1 MAKIVITNGTI
12 HSDDDFNLTSGSDAN
27 TRNNFRI
34 CKQKDS
40 HTRLRSL
47 SSFRIKTHDL
57 LNTGNT
63 EICGNLTVHGTCT
76 VLNTTLC
83 LTDTTA
89 TDNFTLVSTEAGASA
104 APDFKLYRNSASP
117 ANNDSL
123 GHIKFSGKDAAGN
136 ETEYAGI
143 KGCIRNVG
151 SGSECGTIINT
162 VTINGSLC
170 DIFRVE
176 PTGAWMLNN
185 KTFYISGTGQLRN
198 YGANLRFSTG
208 GGDYKMVWE
217 PNSTTKMCLDGGELT
232 VCNKVYTPIL
242 RATAC
247 TFYGACGSSK
257 LTSSGDNMAHTTQ
270 YGVICIGPGNSS
282 YAHIQTDRSQF
293 YFNKQ
298 LVVDSGHVLSY
309 NEDLILSR
317 AGNGT
322 NRINIGTARTTS
334 CQPFTI
340 KDSADDTFETG
351 LNIIRS
357 ANADSVWI
365 NQKGGST
372 NFNNKNNAGNA
383 GQDYRFYHNGT
394 ESVRMCG
401 SSCRLVSFCGLMAC
415 NWSYAGSYFQGCR
428 LYTKQCNECFH
439 FCTGNM
445 ACNAWM
451 TAGRLYPGGSWQLNS
466 RQGYTIPNTGNATCW
481 LKFGAMCIPQHGY
494 KMLMKVVASNGYG
507 SNTTDTT
514 QETTL
519 LFQTANTGEASSGS
533 SVCACVHSFIEGST
547 KRESDA
553 PYCFIV
559 HQVNSS
565 FYEFFGKFN
574 TYTGVGSY
582 YTVDHGPSSG
592 WIACNAFVDPD
603 SCSGSCIVSIPNRGT
618 IFCTSSSTTC
628 IRGTAIPQG
637 DICMN
642 NGSRGYKLGTDTAG
656 SGSRAFLVLDSDGS
670 DGIGVGSDYTFI
682 ANDGNDTKISN
693 NGPEH
698 IRLCGSSCVA
708 FCKAIATNCIRNHG
722 GNAYLNQYG
731 GCCLIGGVHFRDCQG
746 CTRGYVYH
754 DGAANFGLLS
764 CAGSWAIK
772 ITSNSSIQSAYHHCF
787 SCNAIVTGCVQG
799 AVLCGTAC
807 VKTPMIQAQGGKSCF
822 SAPAVAADDWAC
834 SALHIRERGEV
845 SSAQSH
851 CCYAPN
857 INFHWGGRISNS
869 LWMDAVGALNWGS
882 YNSNGCP
889 DTNGNCRFN
898 TGILYGETCVL
909 GPILCATSCVTG
921 NVIETSGSIVR
932 WCYPSNCGPYLQT
945 GGTYSAPTVA
955 LKRHDGSTNDAGFL
969 AGKSCGTCCVS
980 SPIVCGTTCLAT
992 NVISSSGSAPSDY
1005 GALAIEGNKGGYGGV
1020 HFCGTTFMSAS
1031 DCGGGGIYNDSCNG
1045 WVLYYACGGPTY
1057 LYYDGSAK
1065 LHTLENGVR
1074 ACKSGCGYMDLC
1086 PTGSWGHFIT
1096 DRTKF
1101 YVNKPWI
1108 VNTGFIGSYDE
1119 DLVLHRGHGNST
1131 AAERITITSGTTH
1144 ICQYTNVAGKLAVN
1158 ASGLTCCCALNCGK
1172 ADFEVCT
1179 GGTATAAWSGGRFRV
1194 GADDVNWSVA
1204 VRQNGHF
1211 ETYGQ
1216 NLTLRNSSGNRCI
1229 IMCPSG
1235 TGFTKV
1241 CGNLCVTGQVCADGM
1256 QGDEYTTVS
1265 VRTTVSCFHPGCVV
1279 GRDNVY
1285 DIFVSANPNCD
1296 GGDYRDIHHIQAYV
1310 STGYSGSAVTT
1321 YINSRQV
1328 MAVGGYGGSCGA
1340 TPSTQA
1346 SVHLVNGSGAHA
1358 YEYPISC
1365 SLCLGIQLC
1374 GGQSGGSNCCRRA
1387 LECVVVK
1394 KIL

>member
-47 SSFRIKTHDL
+47 SSFRLKTHDF
-57 LNTGNT
+57 LNTGNA

-89 TDNFTLVSTEAGASA
+89 TDNFTLVSTDAGASA
-104 APDFKLYRNSASP
+104 APDLKLYRNSASP

-136 ETEYAGI
+136 ETEYASL
-143 KGCIRNVG
+143 KGCIQSVT
-151 SGSECGTIINT
+151 SGGECGTMLGT
-162 VTINGSLC
+162 VVINGSSC
-170 DIFRVE
+170 DIFRVDYAGIW
-176 PTGAWMLNN
+176 TVNSKNL
-185 KTFYISGTGQLRN
+185 YISGNGQLRN
-198 YGANLRFSTG
+198 YGQCLRLSTG
-208 GGDYKMVWE
+208 GGAYDIQFE
-217 PNSTTKMCLDGGELT
+217 PNSVLKARLNPDGILF
-232 VCNKVYTPIL
+232 VCGKVDTPIL
-242 RATAC
+242 KASSC
-247 TFYGACGSSK
+247 THYGACTSSK
-257 LTSSGDNMAHTTQ
+257 LTSDGDMMKHTTAH
-270 YGVICIGPGNSS
+270 GFISLGPANSTW
-282 YAHIQTDRSQF
+282 AHINTDRNCF
-293 YFNKQ
+293 YIHKPIA
-298 LVVDSGHVLSY
+298 VDGGHVKSY
-309 NEDLILSR
+309 DEDLALSR
-317 AGNGT
+317 AGNAV
-322 NRINIGTARTTS
+322 NRIIIGSATTTS

-340 KDSADDTFETG
+340 KDSVDNTYETG

-365 NQKGGST
+365 NQKGGAT

-383 GQDYRFYHNGT
+383 GQDYRFFHNGT
-394 ESVRMCG
+394 ESVRICASNGRLSSNCG
-401 SSCRLVSFCGLMAC
+401 IYSNV
-415 NWSYAGSYFQGCR
+415 WIYATNYFQGCR
-428 LYTKQCNECFH
+428 LYTRTQSECFH

-507 SNTTDTT
+507 SSTTDTT

-519 LFQTANTGEASSGS
+519 LFQTSNTGEACSGS

-547 KRESDA
+547 KSESDA

-574 TYTGVGSY
+574 TYTGAGSY

-592 WIACNAFVDPD
+592 WIACNSFVDPD

-618 IFCTSSSTTC
+618 IFCTSASTTC
-628 IRGTAIPQG
+628 ICGTAIPQG

-656 SGSRAFLVLDSDGS
+656 SGSRAFLVLDNDGT
-670 DGIGVGSDYTFI
+670 DGIGSGSDYTLI
-682 ANDGNDTKISN
+682 VKNGTDTQLYN
-693 NGPEH
+693 QGPEH
-698 IRLCGSSCVA
+698 IRLCSSSCVA
-708 FCKAIATNCIRNHG
+708 FCKPLATNCIRNHG
-722 GNAYLNQYG
+722 ANPYLNQYS
-731 GCCLIGGVHFRDCQG
+731 GCCLIGGVHFRDCEG

-754 DGAANFGLLS
+754 DGTSNFGLLS
-764 CAGSWAIK
+764 CAGSWALQI
-772 ITSNSSIQSAYHHCF
+772 IGTGSLRSAYTHNFCGNIGLCGGSASRVCIGGNRAMEGTSGILSLGEDFTSICLRAGCTYSNAPMYIGGKVSVGTATCPPEMFGVCGNGMRIAHSAGNPVLYF
-787 SCNAIVTGCVQG
+787 GASYSSVDIGLQRAGADQLDFKYYDSGWCNAFCLNKGCTKSCICHESP
-799 AVLCGTAC
+799 VLCATGC
-807 VKTPMIQAQGGKSCF
+807 VKTPLIQAQGGKSCF
-822 SAPAVAADDWAC
+822 SAPAAAADDWAC

-851 CCYAPN
+851 DCYAPN
-857 INFHWGGRISNS
+857 LNFHWGGRVSNS
-869 LWMDAVGALNWGS
+869 LWMNATGQLNWGS
-882 YNSNGCP
+882 YNGNGCP

-898 TGILYGETCVL
+898 TGIVYGETCL
-909 GPILCATSCVTG
+909 I
-921 NVIETSGSIVR
+921 
-932 WCYPSNCGPYLQT
+932 SNI
-945 GGTYSAPTVA
+945 
-955 LKRHDGSTNDAGFL
+955 L
-969 AGKSCGTCCVS
+969 AGG
-980 SPIVCGTTCLAT
+980 
-992 NVISSSGSAPSDY
+992 GSAASDY
-1005 GALAIEGNKGGYGGV
+1005 GAIQITGAKGGYGGF
-1020 HFCGTTFMSAS
+1020 HSCGYTFMAAS
-1031 DCGGGGIYNDSCNG
+1031 DCGGGGIYNDTHNQWVIWNG
-1045 WVLYYACGGPTY
+1045 ANAATY
-1057 LYYDGSAK
+1057 IYHAGSAK

-1074 ACKSGCGYMDLC
+1074 ACKSGCGYIDLC
-1086 PTGSWGHFIT
+1086 PSGSWGHIIT
-1096 DRTKF
+1096 DRNNF
-1101 YVNKPWI
+1101 YFNQSVAVNS
-1108 VNTGFIGSYDE
+1108 GCIGSYDE
-1119 DLVLHRGHGNST
+1119 DLILHRGHANST
-1131 AAERITITSGTTH
+1131 AGERITITSGTTH
-1144 ICQYTNVAGKLAVN
+1144 ICQL
-1158 ASGLTCCCALNCGK
+1158 
-1172 ADFEVCT
+1172 
-1179 GGTATAAWSGGRFRV
+1179 
-1194 GADDVNWSVA
+1194 
-1204 VRQNGHF
+1204 
-1211 ETYGQ
+1211 
-1216 NLTLRNSSGNRCI
+1216 
-1229 IMCPSG
+1229 
-1235 TGFTKV
+1235 TKV
-1241 CGNLCVTGQVCADGM
+1241 HGNLCVTGQVCADGM

-1328 MAVGGYGGSCGA
+1328 MGVGGYGGSCGA

-1358 YEYPISC
+1358 YEYPGSC
-1365 SLCLGIQLC
+1365 TLCLGIQLC

-1387 LECVVVK
+1387 VECVLVK